1 MAGVMEDTSAVVQD
15 YLQTI
20 HYMTRDGERVISA
33 RLAERLGVTPATVAA
48 TLPRMIRD
56 DLINMDRS
64 KTISFTPKGS
74 VEADRVVRRHALAEW
89 LLTKLIGM
97 PWHEANEYAHK
108 LEHAITDH
116 LETRL
121 LEVLGN
127 PSTCP
132 HGNPMPG
139 NPVNVREVGLDTRQT
154 GDDVLV
160 QRITEEAEES
170 PELMEYFQR
179 FGVVPGARLSVAESA
194 PYNGLIT
201 LTRGGEKFSLGNA
214 AASKVRVLVEASA

>member
-1 MAGVMEDTSAVVQD
+1 VVQD

-48 TLPRMIRD
+48 TLQRMIRD
-56 DLINMDRS
+56 ELIAMDRS

-74 VEADRVVRRHALAEW
+74 AEAEQVVRRHALAEW

-97 PWHEANEYAHK
+97 PWHEANEYAHHLEHVITDK
-108 LEHAITDH
+108 LEA
-116 LETRL
+116 RL
-121 LEVLGN
+121 VEVLGH
-127 PSTCP
+127 PTTCP

-139 NPVNVREVGLDTRQT
+139 SPVNVAEVGLDSRHT

-170 PELMEYFQR
+170 PELMEYLQR
-179 FGVVPGARLSVAESA
+179 YGVVPGARLSVEESA
-194 PYNGLIT
+194 PFNGIIT
-201 LTRGGEKFSLGNA
+201 LRRNGETFSLGNA
-214 AASKVRVLVEASA
+214 AAAKVRVLVEAGA

>member
-1 MAGVMEDTSAVVQD
+1 MEDTSAVVQD

-48 TLPRMIRD
+48 TLQRMIRD
-56 DLINMDRS
+56 DLITMDRA
-64 KTISFTPKGS
+64 KTISFTPRGS

-121 LEVLGN
+121 VEVLGN
-127 PSTCP
+127 PNTCP

-139 NPVNVREVGLDTRQT
+139 NPLDKSEVGLDTRNT

-160 QRITEEAEES
+160 KRITEEAEEI
-170 PELMEYFQR
+170 PELMEYLQR
-179 FGVVPGARLSVAESA
+179 FGVVPGARLSVEESA

-201 LTRGGEKFSLGNA
+201 LRRNGEKFSLGNA
-214 AASKVRVLVEASA
+214 AAAKVRVLVEATA

>member
-1 MAGVMEDTSAVVQD
+1 MEDTSPVIQD

-48 TLPRMIRD
+48 TLQRMIRD
-56 DLINMDRS
+56 DLIAMDRA
-64 KTISFTPKGS
+64 KTISFTTKGS

-97 PWHEANEYAHK
+97 PWHEANEYAHHLEHVITDK
-108 LEHAITDH
+108 LEAR
-116 LETRL
+116 LE
-121 LEVLGN
+121 EVLGH
-127 PSTCP
+127 PTTCP

-139 NPVNVREVGLDTRQT
+139 SPVNSNEVGLDSRHT
-154 GDDVLV
+154 GDGVLV

-170 PELMEYFQR
+170 PELMEYLQR
-179 FGVVPGARLSVAESA
+179 FGVVPGARLSVEESA

-201 LTRGGEKFSLGNA
+201 LRRDGETFSLGNA
-214 AASKVRVLVEASA
+214 AASKVRVLVESSA